1 MECFAYNDEPE
12 SAVQFGLWGL
22 DIIRVLSKNPDLISF
37 CRGFTRDLYKYI
49 LQADLRA
56 EKYDDAV
63 RHFEELKEAMQ
74 LHFEHY
80 QKVLGAEEESSKYN
94 SRTLRNM
101 RSYTTEFMKE
111 KQQDI
116 LNHLEYQDKE
126 KFQKFMDALKQ
137 SEKD

>member
-1 MECFAYNDEPE
+1 
-12 SAVQFGLWGL
+12 
-22 DIIRVLSKNPDLISF
+22 
-37 CRGFTRDLYKYI
+37 
-49 LQADLRA
+49 
-56 EKYDDAV
+56 
-63 RHFEELKEAMQ
+63 

-137 SEKD
+137 SEKG